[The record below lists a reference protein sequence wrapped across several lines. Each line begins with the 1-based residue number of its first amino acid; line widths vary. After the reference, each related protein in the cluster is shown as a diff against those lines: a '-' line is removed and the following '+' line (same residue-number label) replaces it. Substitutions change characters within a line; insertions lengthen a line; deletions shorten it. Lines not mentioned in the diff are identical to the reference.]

1 MTGRSLGPLAGA
13 QQSQSAA
20 VGEPVKRKKKNKKKK
35 KKKKTAGCGT
45 GGVQGGIPTVPV
57 SGARPLDGHGRSQAE
72 MSVPQ
77 VQVVPREK
85 SPTSNICFNCG
96 VVGHF
101 RSECTA
107 PEQCLLCGDESH
119 LAAACTARYRR
130 KARET
135 LEFLGHDIDGG
146 FYYMDMGDAEIS
158 VPQHLVVITVL
169 PSQDPPLSIEV
180 TTDTIRSE
188 LSQLE
193 SACVWTVREVAL
205 SEFAVTFPSAELLWA
220 LSWSEMTTL
229 PLHNIKVAVRPS
241 CVDPETVASL
251 SSVWVRVHGVPE
263 EARKDS
269 FIELISQAIGKLVE
283 VDRRSL
289 AGQGPLRLQILCP
302 DPSKLTTT
310 ISLFFFGRVGRSLSV
325 ELEREE
331 D

>member
-1 MTGRSLGPLAGA
+1 
-13 QQSQSAA
+13 
-20 VGEPVKRKKKNKKKK
+20 
-35 KKKKTAGCGT
+35 
-45 GGVQGGIPTVPV
+45 
-57 SGARPLDGHGRSQAE
+57 
-72 MSVPQ
+72 
-77 VQVVPREK
+77 
-85 SPTSNICFNCG
+85 

-135 LEFLGHDIDGG
+135 LEFLGHGIDGG

-158 VPQHLVVITVL
+158 VPQHLAVITVL
-169 PSQDPPLSIEV
+169 LSQDPPLSIEV
-180 TTDTIRSE
+180 TADIIRSE

-193 SACVWTVREVAL
+193 SACVWTVREVAPL
-205 SEFAVTFPSAELLWA
+205 EFAVTFPSAELLWA
-220 LSWSEMTTL
+220 LSWSETTTL

-263 EARKDS
+263 AARKDP

-283 VDRRSL
+283 VDSRSL

-310 ISLFFFGRVGRSLSV
+310 ISPFFFGRVDRSLSV

-331 D
+331 DQRGSPSPSPHLD